1 MLDAEAYG
9 VKTNIKDM
17 ARWVM
22 ANMSSDAVSDTS

>member
-17 ARWVM
+17 ALGDGQH
-22 ANMSSDAVSDTS
+22 ASDAVSDTS